1 MGTFLNPGYTSFEES
16 IHSEIYIDKSNL
28 IALTNAK
35 IKTTQKYL
43 CISRP
48 RRFGKS
54 MAADMLAAYYSYN
67 ADASTLFDKLNIS
80 NDVSYTKH
88 LNQYNVIKINVQYFL
103 SSARS
108 VDNMLDMLQRYL
120 VKELLTQYKEID
132 YLDAQNL
139 MQVMMD
145 IFNASNRSFI
155 ILIDEW
161 DCPFREYPN
170 NTEAQRLY
178 LDFLRLWLKD
188 QPYVGLAYMT
198 GILPIKKY
206 GTHSA
211 LNMFWEYTMTE
222 PGEFAEFFGFTD
234 EEVRALCERF
244 RMDYEETRAWYDGYR
259 LVTHSM
265 EGNRL
270 YSMYSPKSIT
280 EAMSRHNFGPY
291 WNQTETYEALKI
303 YIQLDYKG
311 LKDAIIR
318 MMAGESVPVDISG
331 FSNDMTSFQSVDDIL
346 SLLIHLGYL
355 SYDSD
360 YATVRIPN
368 KEVGSV
374 YVTSVNRMED
384 WEELSRSLN
393 ESKALLEALWNMDAE
408 KVAKGLD
415 RAHQEISILQYN
427 DENSLSCAINLA
439 FYYAREYYTI
449 VRELPTG
456 KGFADICL
464 IPRTLY
470 ADKPA
475 VVIELKYDKTAQG
488 AIDQIKNREYV
499 AGLEE
504 YKDNLILAGI
514 NYDKDTKLHSCVIET
529 YEE

>member
-1 MGTFLNPGYTSFEES
+1 MGDYLNPGTASFEES
-16 IHSEIYIDKSNL
+16 LHSELYVDKSLL
-28 IALTNAK
+28 IAVTNSK
-35 IKTTQKYL
+35 VKTSQKYL
-43 CISRP
+43 CVSRP

-54 MAADMLAAYYSYN
+54 VAANMLAAYYSCDIN
-67 ADASTLFDKLNIS
+67 SAELFDSLKIAGNPFYL
-80 NDVSYTKH
+80 DFR
-88 LNQYNVIKINVQYFL
+88 NQYNVIKVNMQEFL
-103 SSARS
+103 SLSSSAESLIDLLQAELIRELQEKYS
-108 VDNMLDMLQRYL
+108 VRTDNLIWAMKDA
-120 VKELLTQYKEID
+120 YK
-132 YLDAQNL
+132 Q
-139 MQVMMD
+139 
-145 IFNASNRSFI
+145 SNRSFV

-161 DCPFREYPN
+161 DCLFREYRDD
-170 NTEAQRLY
+170 EKAQQAY

-265 EGNRL
+265 EGDRL

-318 MMAGESVPVDISG
+318 MMAGESVSVDISG

-355 SYDSD
+355 SYDSEH
-360 YATVRIPN
+360 ATVRIPN

-374 YVTSVNRMED
+374 YVTSVNRMDD

-393 ESKALLEALWNMDAE
+393 ESKALLEALWSMEAE
-408 KVAKGLD
+408 KVAKGLN

-488 AIDQIKNREYV
+488 AIDQIKNRQYV

-514 NYDKDTKLHSCVIET
+514 NYDKGTKLHHCVIEK